1 MGFCPSC
8 RMEYIPEV
16 KECPDCHEKLVESL
30 PEIELPDMEWT
41 ALPSVPGVV
50 YAQMIKEALEQNGIP
65 SYVQSLWLSGGLGV
79 VTSTS
84 MPGVS
89 AKIMVPKADYK
100 RALEIQEG
108 MVDHM

>member
-1 MGFCPSC
+1 MGFCPKC
-8 RMEYIPEV
+8 RIEYVLEV
-16 KECPDCHEKLVESL
+16 TKCSDCGEKLVEIL
-30 PEIELPDMEWT
+30 PEIEILDVEWIP
-41 ALPSVPGVV
+41 LPSVPGVV

-89 AKIMVPKADYK
+89 AKIMVPKTDYK

>member
-8 RMEYIPEV
+8 RMEYVPEV
-16 KECPDCHEKLVESL
+16 TECPDCHEKLVKSL
-30 PEIELPDMEWT
+30 PEIEIPDVEWT

-65 SYVQSLWLSGGLGV
+65 AYIQSLWTSGGLGV
-79 VTSTS
+79 ISSTS
-84 MPGVS
+84 MTGMAVR
-89 AKIMVPKADYK
+89 IMVPKTEYN